1 MSELLIVY
9 TALSLA
15 AIDMPDKW
23 IPPFMPLRDY
33 DLLWKVI
40 GFGGL
45 GTFQARWIVQWLHS
59 ERQGESKVPIAFWW
73 LSLVGSLLE
82 LMYFLRQQDPVGV
95 AGYMISGVPYTR
107 NLMLVY
113 RKRRLEAEA
122 RAAGFEV
129 VPIPERDPRG

>member
-9 TALSLA
+9 TALSIA
-15 AIDMPDKW
+15 AVSLPGKW
-23 IPPFMPLRDY
+23 VPPFMPMREY
-33 DLLWKVI
+33 DLLWKII

-45 GTFQARWIVQWLHS
+45 GTFQARWVVQWLHS
-59 ERQGESKVPIAFWW
+59 ERQGESKFPLAFWW

-122 RAAGFEV
+122 RAAGFDV
-129 VPIPERDPRG
+129 GPVNDS

>member
-15 AIDMPDKW
+15 AISLPGKL
-23 IPPFMPLRDY
+23 IPPFMPLREY
-33 DLLWKVI
+33 DMLWKCI

-59 ERQGESKVPIAFWW
+59 ERHGESRVPVAFWW
-73 LSLVGSLLE
+73 LSLIGSLLE

-107 NLMLVY
+107 NLVLVY
-113 RKRRLEAEA
+113 RKRRLDAEA
-122 RAAGFEV
+122 RAAAFQV
-129 VPIPERDPRG
+129 VPASRNDT

>member
-15 AIDMPDKW
+15 AISLPDRL
-23 IPPFMPLRDY
+23 IPPFMPLREHDV
-33 DLLWKVI
+33 LWKVI

-45 GTFQARWIVQWLHS
+45 GTFQARWVVQWLHS
-59 ERQGESKVPIAFWW
+59 ERHRESKVPLAFWW
-73 LSLVGSLLE
+73 LSLFGSVLE

-113 RKRRLEAEA
+113 RKRRLDAEA
-122 RAAGFEV
+122 RAAAFEV
-129 VPIPERDPRG
+129 VPTPANDP